1 MRGRA
6 QEMLAAGLAGKL
18 SAFTLDM
25 QALPACADFVTDV
38 IRANYPSLQ
47 VPFHARWRHF
57 AFGGRDLWQDMRG
70 RAGWKS
76 LAEMARA
83 AFDLAITSVLLDA
96 GAGMAWR
103 YYDSATGMT
112 ASRSEGLALASL
124 RMFAAGRFSA
134 MDRWPLRAD
143 AAALKRVDAER
154 IANAFQA
161 SKTNPLAGLDGRAA
175 LIRRLGETVAADE
188 DAFALRDNP
197 RPGGL
202 YDYLAGQTEEG
213 KLPAA
218 AILEALLTRLGPI
231 WPSRLTVE
239 GISLGDTWKHEA
251 IKRDD
256 ATDGLIPFH
265 KLSQWLAYS
274 LIEPLQWAGLTVTG
288 VDGLTGLAEY
298 RNGGLFIDLEVI
310 LPRDT
315 ALLKASHAV
324 DSAAV
329 IEWRALTIALLDEI
343 APLVRARLGV
353 SADAFPLACVLE
365 GGTWQAGR
373 KAAQARR
380 ADGGPPLAVISD
392 GTVF

>member
-57 AFGGRDLWQDMRG
+57 TFGGRNLWEDMRG
-70 RAGWKS
+70 RARWKS
-76 LAEMARA
+76 PAEMARA

-96 GAGMAWR
+96 GAGMSWR

-143 AAALKRVDAER
+143 AAALRRVDAER

-231 WPSRLTVE
+231 WTSRLTVE

-329 IEWRALTIALLDEI
+329 IEWRGLTIALLDEI